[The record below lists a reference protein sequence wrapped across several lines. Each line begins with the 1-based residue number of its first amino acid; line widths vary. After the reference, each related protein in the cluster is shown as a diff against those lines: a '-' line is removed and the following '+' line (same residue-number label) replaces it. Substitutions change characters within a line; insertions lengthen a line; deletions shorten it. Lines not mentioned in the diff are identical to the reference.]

1 MTVVTRSKTVK
12 DGPLNFEFNPDDMKN
27 VKIFEL
33 KAWPFRIKRPA
44 PEKWVHAKK
53 IPLLTNLRRYM
64 EAFWVIRFK
73 DFWGFPVIKKLSRLR
88 KIFPYEIVVSTYGPP
103 GGHIIAS
110 YLKKKFNV
118 FWVADYRD
126 LWHGNH
132 YRHQKWPFNFM
143 EDKSERI
150 FVKKADL
157 ITTVSKGLNKKL
169 SKRFNCEVII
179 IENGFDEDDF
189 PDTTENEKI
198 FPDDGKFRIAYT
210 GRIYK
215 GGQDPSPLFEALVL
229 LSKKGFP
236 VEKKIEV
243 LFYGSSL
250 DNLEKLINRYRLEGV
265 VKMPGFVSRKESL
278 NVQKS
283 VDALLFLQWEDP
295 STDGILTGK
304 LFEYIFSGRPVLSIG
319 GVSNTEPA
327 NLIEASGTGVCLGKS
342 PQFIADTLEK
352 MVNGY
357 KIVEGSS
364 KEKLARYS
372 RKYLAEKMLDLITEK
387 RFAGAGKS
395 IIMESEQTICSG
407 LPELVPERFPAD

>member
-1 MTVVTRSKTVK
+1 MTVVTRSKTIK
-12 DGPLNFEFNPDDMKN
+12 DGPLNFEFNPDDMKD

-53 IPLLTNLRRYM
+53 IPILTNLRRYM

-132 YRHQKWPFNFM
+132 YRHQKWPFNLM

-243 LFYGSSL
+243 LFYGSRL
-250 DNLEKLINRYRLEGV
+250 GNLEKLINRYRLEGV
-265 VKMPGFVSRKESL
+265 VKIPGFVSRKESL
-278 NVQKS
+278 HVQKS
-283 VDALLFLQWEDP
+283 VDALLFLEWEDP

-319 GVSNTEPA
+319 GIPNTESV
-327 NLIEASGTGVCLGKS
+327 NLIEASGAGVCLGKS

-364 KEKLARYS
+364 KEKLTRYS

-395 IIMESEQTICSG
+395 IIRESEQTSG
-407 LPELVPERFPAD
+407 